1 MDQAARGGIDLT
13 RRLAGEVAVVTGGSQ
28 GIGRAIAGRLSREG
42 ASVAILARNEANAR
56 AAADELVAGGG
67 HAIAISCD
75 VTRRDQVQS
84 AVDAVAAHFGSLTIL
99 VNDAGI
105 FRPAS
110 FVDTTDQMWAELLDV
125 NLTGMFI
132 VGQVSARQMIKQG
145 SGRIVNM
152 SSSAAHIAHSDQTA
166 YAVTKAGVEAM
177 TRAMAF
183 ELAPFGI
190 VVNAVAP
197 GTIETS
203 FSLGALSREAVAAR
217 TRRIPVGRLGQA
229 EEVADVVA
237 FLASADASYITGA
250 VISVDGGLIM
260 AGVRSPGA

>member
-1 MDQAARGGIDLT
+1 LDRAVREGTDLT
-13 RRLAGEVAVVTGGSQ
+13 KRLAGEIAVVTGGSH
-28 GIGRAIAGRLSREG
+28 GIGRAIARRLSSEG

-56 AAADELVAGGG
+56 AAADELVASGGR
-67 HAIAISCD
+67 AIAISCD
-75 VTRRDQVQS
+75 VTKREQVQS
-84 AVDAVAAHFGSLTIL
+84 AIDAVTAHFGSLTVL

-110 FVDTTDQMWAELLDV
+110 FVDMTDRLWAEILDV

-145 SGRIVNM
+145 VGRIVNM

-166 YAVTKAGVEAM
+166 YAVTKAGIEAM

-190 VVNAVAP
+190 IVNAVAP

-203 FSLGALSREAVAAR
+203 FSTGVLSKDAIAAR
-217 TRRIPVGRLGQA
+217 TRRIPVGRLGQV
-229 EEVADVVA
+229 EEVAAVVA
-237 FLASADASYITGA
+237 FLASADASYMTGA
-250 VISVDGGLIM
+250 TISIDGGLVI
-260 AGVRSPGA
+260 AGVRSPQV